1 MELPRSGK
9 GEKREEYITLFQD
22 IAHISAT
29 IPDRATAAANNEFYR
44 RHCNYFLKYIINYG
58 KLCAEICQWLADR
71 YSSNLC
77 FGYLPASLSDQ
88 CTCTLRLTMNIY
100 IGNLPYTVSEDD
112 LRDAFSQFGQVDS
125 ANIITDKFS
134 GRSKG
139 FGFVDMPNDSEAR
152 EAIESM
158 NDKDLKGRTIKVN
171 EARPREERPA
181 RRDRY

>member
-1 MELPRSGK
+1 
-9 GEKREEYITLFQD
+9 
-22 IAHISAT
+22 
-29 IPDRATAAANNEFYR
+29 
-44 RHCNYFLKYIINYG
+44 
-58 KLCAEICQWLADR
+58 
-71 YSSNLC
+71 
-77 FGYLPASLSDQ
+77 
-88 CTCTLRLTMNIY
+88 MNIY
-100 IGNLPYTVSEDD
+100 IGNLPYQVTEDD

-139 FGFVDMPNDSEAR
+139 FGFVDMPHDDEAR

-181 RRDRY
+181 RRDLLIGASPRLKKKPGCLTIEQPGFFTSLFFWTPRYFLRNTPRSSSRA